1 VPLHRVPAH
10 RKRGES
16 RGRGGEVKE
25 ANMATTITK
34 TETLVG
40 KRIRRREDPR
50 LITGTA
56 TYVEDIK
63 MPGMHYAAIVRSP
76 HAAARIR
83 SINIKAAQQAPGVAA
98 VFTGKDT
105 EGVGPVPCGASLPGL
120 RVPKHTILAT
130 DRVYFVGHPVAVVV
144 ATDRYLARDAADLI
158 EVDYEVLPA
167 VADPEK
173 ALEKGAPAVHPEWP
187 DNIAFTYEQVGGDV
201 DKAFAEADVVVK
213 QRIISQRL
221 IPNAMETR
229 GVVAEW
235 RAADRSLNLYTSTQ
249 IPHLVRTLVA
259 GMLGIEENR
268 MRVVM
273 PEVGGGF
280 GSKLNV
286 YAEEALMGFVA
297 MKINKPVKWIESRR
311 ENFLTTI
318 HGRGHVD
325 YYEVAA
331 KKDGTILGIKLKIIQ
346 DLGAY
351 HQLLTPAIPTLSVL
365 MMPGLYRTQ
374 NVKADI
380 VGVFT
385 NCVPTDAYRGAGRP
399 EATHGIERMVDI
411 LADELGMDPAEIR
424 FKNFVKNE
432 EFPFPTATGLV
443 YDSGNYAAP
452 LEKALG
458 IVEYTKLREEQAEAR
473 KQGKLMGIGI
483 STYGEICAIGPSPAT
498 PAGGWESATVKIEPS
513 GKVTV
518 LTGAAPH
525 GQGEETTF
533 AQVAADELG
542 VNIDDILVLRGDTAI
557 VQYGIGTFGSRGT
570 AIGGTALYFAL
581 QDLKAKIKKFGAMML
596 ESDDVTYANGQV
608 ICNKTGK
615 TKSLAEIAAATY
627 RAMKLPPN
635 TEPGLVSTHFWEP
648 PNFTFPFGAHIVV
661 TDIDRDT
668 GQVKVRR
675 YVAVDDCGNILN
687 PLIVDGQV
695 HGGVAQGL
703 GQALWEQAVYD
714 ENGQLLT
721 GEYTDYVMPRAH
733 MLPWI
738 ESSHTVTPS
747 PVNPLGVKGVGEAGT
762 IGCSPAV
769 VNSVVDALSH
779 MGVRH
784 IDMPL
789 TPEKIWKIVSG
800 GKN

>member
-1 VPLHRVPAH
+1 
-10 RKRGES
+10 
-16 RGRGGEVKE
+16 
-25 ANMATTITK
+25 MASTITQVEK
-34 TETLVG
+34 LVG

-56 TYVEDIK
+56 TYVDDIQ

-83 SINIKAAQQAPGVAA
+83 SIDTKAAAATPSVAA
-98 VFTGKDT
+98 IYTGKDT
-105 EGVGPVPCGASLPGL
+105 AKVGPVPCGGSLPGL
-120 RVPKHTILAT
+120 RVPHHYILAT

-144 ATDRYLARDAADLI
+144 ATDKYLARDAAEKI
-158 EVDYEVLPA
+158 EIDWDVLPA

-173 ALEKGAPAVHPEWP
+173 AIAAGAPPVHPEWP
-187 DNIAFTYEQVGGDV
+187 DNVAFNYHQEGGDV

-213 QRIISQRL
+213 QRITSQRL
-221 IPNAMETR
+221 IPSAMETR

-235 RAADRSLNLYTSTQ
+235 RAADRQLNLYTSTQ
-249 IPHLVRTLVA
+249 VPHLVRTLVA
-259 GMLGIEENR
+259 GMLGLEENR
-268 MRVVM
+268 MRVIT

-280 GSKLNV
+280 GSKLNI

-297 MKINKPVKWIESRR
+297 MQIGKPVKWIESRR
-311 ENFLTTI
+311 ENFLCTI
-318 HGRGHVD
+318 QGRGHVD
-325 YYEVAA
+325 YFELAA
-331 KKDGTILGIKLKIIQ
+331 KKDGTILGIKLKLIQ

-351 HQLLTPAIPTLSVL
+351 HQLLTPVIPTLSVL

-374 NVKADI
+374 NIRADI
-380 VGVFT
+380 VGAFT

-411 LADELGMDPAEIR
+411 LSDELKIDPAEIR
-424 FKNFVKNE
+424 LKNFVHKE
-432 EFPFPTATGLV
+432 EFPFPTATGLM

-452 LEKALG
+452 LEKALAT
-458 IVEYTKLREEQAEAR
+458 VDYQKLRAEQTEAR

-483 STYGEICAIGPSPAT
+483 CTYGEICGIGPSPAT

-518 LTGAAPH
+518 LTGICHH

-533 AQVAADELG
+533 AQIAADELG
-542 VNIDDILVLRGDTAI
+542 VDIDDILVLRGDTAI

-581 QDLKAKIKKFGAMML
+581 QELRAKIKMFGAMLL
-596 ESDDVTYANGQV
+596 ESDDVSFANGQV
-608 ICNKTGK
+608 TCNKTGK
-615 TKSLAEIAAATY
+615 SKSLVELAGASY

-635 TEPGLVSTHFWEP
+635 TEPGLNSTHFWEP
-648 PNFTFPFGAHIVV
+648 PNFTFGFGAHLVV
-661 TDIDRDT
+661 TDIDTDT

-675 YVAVDDCGNILN
+675 YLAVDDCGNILN

-703 GQALWEQAVYD
+703 GQALWEEAVYD
-714 ENGQLLT
+714 DNGQLLT
-721 GEYTDYVMPRAH
+721 GEFMDYAMPRAH
-733 MLPWI
+733 MMPWI
-738 ESSHTVTPS
+738 ESHHTITPS

-779 MGVRH
+779 LGVRH

-789 TPEKIWKIVSG
+789 TPEKIWKLVAG

>member
-1 VPLHRVPAH
+1 
-10 RKRGES
+10 
-16 RGRGGEVKE
+16 
-25 ANMATTITK
+25 MATTITK
-34 TETLVG
+34 IETLVG

-56 TYVEDIK
+56 TYVDDIQ
-63 MPGMHYAAIVRSP
+63 MPGMHHACIVRSP
-76 HAAARIR
+76 HGSAKIK
-83 SINIKAAQQAPGVAA
+83 SINVKPATDLPGVVA
-98 VFTGKDT
+98 VFIGKDT
-105 EGVGPVPCGASLPGL
+105 EKVGPVPCGASLPGL
-120 RVPKHTILAT
+120 RVPHHYVLAI

-144 ATDRYLARDAADLI
+144 ATDRYIARDAADLV
-158 EVDYEVLPA
+158 EVDYEPLDA
-167 VADPEK
+167 VTDVEK
-173 ALEKGAPAVHPEWP
+173 AIAPGAPAVHPEWP
-187 DNIAFTYEQVGGDV
+187 DNTAFNYHQEGGDV
-201 DKAFAEADVVVK
+201 DKAFADAEVVVK
-213 QRIISQRL
+213 QRITSQRL
-221 IPNAMETR
+221 IPTAMETR

-235 RAADRSLNLYTSTQ
+235 HAGDRSLTLHSSTQ
-249 IPHLVRTLVA
+249 IPHLLRTLLA
-259 GMLGIEENR
+259 MMLGLEENR
-268 MRVVM
+268 LRVVT

-297 MKINKPVKWIESRR
+297 MKIGKPVKWIEGRR
-311 ENFLTTI
+311 ENFTCTI

-331 KKDGTILGIKLKIIQ
+331 KRDGTILGIKLKLIQ

-365 MMPGLYRTQ
+365 MMPGLYKCQ
-374 NVKADI
+374 NIRADI

-385 NCVPTDAYRGAGRP
+385 NAVPTDAYRGAGRP

-411 LADELGMDPAEIR
+411 LAAELKMDPVEIR
-424 FKNFVKNE
+424 LKNFVGIE
-432 EFPFPTATGLV
+432 SFPYATATGLT

-452 LEKALG
+452 LEKALDTIG
-458 IVEYTKLREEQAEAR
+458 YKKLRDEQKKARAEGR
-473 KQGKLMGIGI
+473 LMGIGI

-518 LTGAAPH
+518 MTGCSPH

-533 AQVAADELG
+533 AQIAADELG
-542 VNIDDILVLRGDTAI
+542 VGIDDVLVLHGDTAI

-570 AIGGTALYFAL
+570 AIGGTAMVYAL
-581 QDLKAKIKKFGAMML
+581 QELKEKIKKYGAML
-596 ESDDVTYANGQV
+596 LGSEDVAFHDGV
-608 ICNKTGK
+608 CEDKKTGK
-615 TKSLAEIAAATY
+615 SITLAEIAAASY
-627 RAMKLPPN
+627 RAMKLPPGE
-635 TEPGLVSTHFWEP
+635 TPGLVATNFWEP

-661 TDIDRDT
+661 TEVDRDT
-668 GQVKVRR
+668 GAIDLKR
-675 YVAVDDCGNILN
+675 YVCVDDCGKIIN

-714 ENGQLLT
+714 DSGQLVT
-721 GEYTDYVMPRAH
+721 GELMDYALPRASG
-733 MLPWI
+733 MPWI
-738 ESSHTVTPS
+738 ESSHTETPS

-769 VNSVVDALSH
+769 VNSVVDALSGL
-779 MGVRH
+779 GVRH

-789 TPEKIWKIVSG
+789 TPEKIWNLVQAG
-800 GKN
+800 GQA

>member
-1 VPLHRVPAH
+1 
-10 RKRGES
+10 
-16 RGRGGEVKE
+16 
-25 ANMATTITK
+25 MATTITK
-34 TETLVG
+34 IETLVG

-56 TYVEDIK
+56 IYVEDIQ
-63 MPGMHYAAIVRSP
+63 MPGMHHAAIVRSP
-76 HAAARIR
+76 HAAAKIR
-83 SINIKAAQQAPGVAA
+83 SINTGPAAQAPGVIA

-105 EGVGPVPCGASLPGL
+105 EKVGPVPCGASLPGL
-120 RVPKHTILAT
+120 RVPHHHILAT
-130 DRVYFVGHPVAVVV
+130 SRVYFVGHPVAVVV
-144 ATDRYLARDAADLI
+144 ARDRYLAQDAADLI
-158 EVDYEVLPA
+158 EVDYEPLPA

-173 ALEKGAPAVHPEWP
+173 ALAKGAPAIHPEWP
-187 DNIAFTYEQVGGDV
+187 DNTAFTYHLDGGDL
-201 DKAFAEADVVVK
+201 DKAFAEADVVIK
-213 QRIISQRL
+213 QRITSQRL
-221 IPNAMETR
+221 IPMAMETR

-235 RAADRSLNLYTSTQ
+235 RGSDRQLNLYTSTQ

-259 GMLGIEENR
+259 QMLGLEENR
-268 MRVVM
+268 VRVVT

-286 YAEEALMGFVA
+286 YAEEALMGFIA
-297 MKINKPVKWIESRR
+297 RQINKPVKWIESRR
-311 ENFLTTI
+311 ENFLSTI

-331 KKDGTILGIKLKIIQ
+331 KRDGTILGIKLKIIQ

-365 MMPGLYRTQ
+365 MMPGLYKTR
-374 NVKADI
+374 NVRADI
-380 VGVFT
+380 IGVFT
-385 NCVPTDAYRGAGRP
+385 NCMPTDAYRGAGRP

-424 FKNFVKNE
+424 LKNFVENDQ
-432 EFPFPTATGLV
+432 FPYATATGLT

-452 LEKALG
+452 LKKALE
-458 IVEYTKLREEQAEAR
+458 IVGYQKLRLEQAEAR
-473 KQGKLMGIGI
+473 KQGKWVGIGI

-518 LTGAAPH
+518 MTGACPH

-533 AQVAADELG
+533 AQITADELG
-542 VNIDDILVLRGDTAI
+542 VDIDDVLVIRGDTAI

-570 AIGGTALYFAL
+570 AIGGTAVYYAL
-581 QDLKAKIKKFGAMML
+581 QDLKEKIKKFGAMML
-596 ESDDVTYANGQV
+596 ESEDITLSSGQV
-608 ICNKTGK
+608 ICNRTGK
-615 TKSLAEIAAATY
+615 IKSLPEIAAAAY

-635 TEPGLVSTHFWEP
+635 TEPGLIATRFWEP

-661 TDIDRDT
+661 SEIDGET
-668 GQVKVRR
+668 GEVKIRR
-675 YVAVDDCGNILN
+675 YVAVDDCGNIIN

-703 GQALWEQAVYD
+703 GQALWEHAVYD
-714 ENGQLLT
+714 ENGQLVT
-721 GEYTDYVMPRAH
+721 GELMDYAVPRAH
-733 MLPWI
+733 MMPWI
-738 ESSHTVTPS
+738 ESHHTTTPS

-769 VNSVVDALSH
+769 VNSVVDALSPL
-779 MGVRH
+779 GIRH
-784 IDMPL
+784 VDMPL
-789 TPEKIWKIVSG
+789 TSEKIWKLVARRSSNDSAKI
-800 GKN
+800 